1 MSESKHTPDVLSE
14 LREAAARKWQ
24 GDPEAQRAGLFARAA
39 DELERLRADL
49 AAMTADRDSWADQAE
64 QRVADW
70 DDEQRRCAGALKDLA
85 AERRKVQALEAWQ
98 RAIVHAHASGIV
110 QSGDGSGYVDML
122 LAARAALAATEG
134 GA

>member
-1 MSESKHTPDVLSE
+1 MEANVSQSKHTPDVLSE

-39 DELERLRADL
+39 AEVERLRADL

-70 DDEQRRCAGALKDLA
+70 D
-85 AERRKVQALEAWQ
+85 AERRKVEALRKAGGAVVARWDSPRWEWAQ
-98 RAIVHAHASGIV
+98 QGPTADLIAE
-110 QSGDGSGYVDML
+110 L
-122 LAARAALAATEG
+122 RAALAATEG
-134 GA
+134 AAK